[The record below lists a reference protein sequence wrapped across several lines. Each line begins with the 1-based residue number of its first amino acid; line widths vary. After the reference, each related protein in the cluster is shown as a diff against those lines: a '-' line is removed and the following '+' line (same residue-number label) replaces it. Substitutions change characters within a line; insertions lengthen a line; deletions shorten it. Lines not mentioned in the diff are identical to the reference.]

1 MRSFI
6 YIFIYIFIILFINW
20 HIYLFIIYS
29 LIQLWFIY
37 FSSSINS
44 KLYLTLNVFVLPAVE
59 EYVALP
65 QSYEHTG
72 AVFAGRQVKWTPNS

>member
-1 MRSFI
+1 MHAQF
-6 YIFIYIFIILFINW
+6 YLLFIYIFIILFINW

-29 LIQLWFIY
+29 LIQLIY

-44 KLYLTLNVFVLPAVE
+44 MLYLTLNVFVLPAVE